1 MVDTM
6 MAEKT
11 TAVKNTFSSELS
23 QKVASLLESG
33 EVQLAI
39 GYEEGTKRP
48 RPCFISDAA
57 DAGRLIFDERCT
69 GNLAVYLTKK
79 ELIGD
84 SKVVVTASYFAL
96 RSILRLLTENQV
108 NQEKLVVLT
117 ISNEGQLIQ
126 FETTDDIAAFIKS
139 APVPVRE
146 DDQVLLQKLDEMSR
160 EERWE
165 FWSEELSKCFKCY
178 ACRAACPMCYCTKCV
193 VEENRPQWIQ
203 PWASTLAN
211 IEWHINRA
219 MHMTG
224 RCSDCGA
231 CGSACPLG
239 LPVHLISK
247 KITEEVETSFGM
259 NLNDT
264 LQGGNAL
271 STFKPEDKET
281 FIK

>member
-6 MAEKT
+6 MEEKA
-11 TAVKNTFSSELS
+11 TASTKVFSSELS
-23 QKVASLLESG
+23 QKVAGLLQSG
-33 EVQLAI
+33 DVQLAI
-39 GYEEGTKRP
+39 GYEKGTKRP
-48 RPCFISDAA
+48 RPCFISETDDA
-57 DAGRLIFDERCT
+57 DKLIFDEHCT

-84 SKVVVTASYFAL
+84 SKVAVTASYFAL

-108 NQEKLVVLT
+108 KLEKLVVLT
-117 ISNEGQLIQ
+117 VTSEGKLIQ
-126 FETTDDIAAFIKS
+126 FETAEDIAAYIKS
-139 APVPVRE
+139 TPVPARE
-146 DDQVLLQKLDEMSR
+146 DDKVLLEKLNAMTR
-160 EERWE
+160 EERWA
-165 FWSEELSKCFKCY
+165 FWSDELSKCFKCY
-178 ACRAACPMCYCTKCV
+178 ACRAACPMCYCTKCI

-203 PWASTLAN
+203 PWASTLGN

-231 CGSACPLG
+231 CGSACPLD
-239 LPVHLISK
+239 LPVHLLSK
-247 KITEEVETSFGM
+247 KIVEEVSESFGM
-259 NLNDT
+259 DANDT

-271 STFKPEDKET
+271 STYKPEDKET